1 MKVHSLFVYPVK
13 SLSGIEVTSFNTDD
27 FGPVGD
33 RRWMIVDDD
42 RRFVTQREHPEL
54 ARVGTRLEGDR
65 VAISIPDEGEFVLS
79 VSDEEVRVL
88 VWRDWVKKMRPIL

>member
-54 ARVGTRLEGDR
+54 ARVGTRL
-65 VAISIPDEGEFVLS
+65 
-79 VSDEEVRVL
+79 
-88 VWRDWVKKMRPIL
+88 KMMGS

>member
-13 SLSGIEVTSFNTDD
+13 SLSGIEVTSFHTDD

-33 RRWMIVDDD
+33 RRWMIVDDE

-54 ARVGTRLEGDR
+54 ARVETQLDGDQ
-65 VAISIPDEGEFVLS
+65 VVINIPGEGEFGLTAS
-79 VSDEEVRVL
+79 NDELRVL
-88 VWRDWVKKMRPIL
+88 VWRDWVMALAGLR